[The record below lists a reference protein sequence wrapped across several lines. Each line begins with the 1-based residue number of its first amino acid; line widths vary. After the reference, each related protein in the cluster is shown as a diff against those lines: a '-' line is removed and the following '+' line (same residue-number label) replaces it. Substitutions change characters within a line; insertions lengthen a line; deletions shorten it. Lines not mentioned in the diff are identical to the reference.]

1 MRTLT
6 VEKDMTHKRSHAKTR
21 TRALSGGLGRRLLMW
36 FLLLSLIPLLGSN
49 TIGYLRTQVIIE
61 GLVER
66 YLGGIADL
74 QARRVQEGVE
84 QHFLYLSALGTGNR
98 FLEAAAERQ
107 RGVDRLE
114 MNEVADSIAAH
125 AYLVRQLDELGAFE
139 DLALVQ
145 LDGTVIAA
153 TGEGPWESF
162 LDSRESPRLLVVRG
176 RSSDAPPLLCLG
188 VVIQDEDGLST
199 AYLLGTIALGH
210 ASNFLEIPEHVAGSI
225 ESFILDE
232 AGLPLFVSHTH
243 GHVAYDAPLSTPLLD
258 LPIGS
263 TLRYRDRE
271 GVEVLGTSV
280 GIPEYS
286 WLFLNEVPVD
296 DALVGLRQLRS
307 VSLIIGLLFTLMVA
321 GAAWLVAGGIVAPI
335 ERLVAATRSV
345 AGGDLG
351 ARVEVDVGDE
361 IGELGHAFNHMAE
374 ELSGNAARIAE
385 LHQLELER
393 AEQLA
398 TVGQLAS
405 GLAHEIKN
413 PVIGIS
419 SGLDLVV
426 RRVGADEKLST
437 IVAEMKRQL
446 RRIESAIK
454 DLLAFARP
462 PSPTLLPS
470 QINKIVRHSIV
481 LVEPAAQKAG
491 VSLVLELGEELP
503 DLLLDSDLVGQAVIN
518 LVINAVHATENGG
531 QVILSTRE
539 LEGAVELT
547 VRDTGSGITAE
558 NLKHLFRPFFTTRHS
573 GTGLGLSITQSIV
586 ERHGGRITVDTV
598 VGEGSCFTI
607 VFPEPSSTEPVAVR
621 EET

>member
-1 MRTLT
+1 
-6 VEKDMTHKRSHAKTR
+6 MTQTGTDRRSKTG
-21 TRALSGGLGRRLLMW
+21 ALSGGLGRRLLMW

-49 TIGYLRTQVIIE
+49 TIGYLRTQIIIA

-74 QARRVQEGVE
+74 QARRVQEGME

-98 FLEAAAERQ
+98 FLVAAAERE
-107 RGVDRLE
+107 RGLDRLE
-114 MNEVADSIAAH
+114 MSEVADSSSVH
-125 AYLVRQLDELGAFE
+125 AYLVRQLEELGAFGA
-139 DLALVQ
+139 LALVQ
-145 LDGTVIAA
+145 LDGTVVAA
-153 TGEGPWESF
+153 TSEGPWRSF
-162 LDSRESPRLLVVRG
+162 LDSSELPRLMIARG
-176 RSSDAPPLLCLG
+176 QSSDAPPLLCLG
-188 VVIQDEDGLST
+188 VVVHDEHGQSA
-199 AYLLGTIALGH
+199 AYLLGTISIGH

-243 GHVAYDAPLSTPLLD
+243 GRVVYDAPLSTPLLEM
-258 LPIGS
+258 PVGS
-263 TLRYRDRE
+263 TARYRDRE

-280 GIPEYS
+280 EIPDYS
-286 WLFLNEVPVD
+286 WLFVNEVPVD

-307 VSLIIGLLFTLMVA
+307 VSTIIGLFFTLLVA

-335 ERLVAATRSV
+335 ERLVVATRRV
-345 AGGDLG
+345 ASGDLG
-351 ARVEVDVGDE
+351 ARVQVDVGDE
-361 IGELGHAFNHMAE
+361 IGELGHAFNLMAE
-374 ELSGNAARIAE
+374 ELSGNATRIEE

-398 TVGQLAS
+398 TVGELAS

-426 RRVGADEKLST
+426 RRIGADEKLSV
-437 IVAEMKRQL
+437 IAAEMKRQL
-446 RRIESAIK
+446 RRIEAAIK

-470 QINKIVRHSIV
+470 RINEVVRQSIV

-503 DLLLDSDLVGQAVIN
+503 ELLLDSDLVGQAIIN
-518 LVINAVHATENGG
+518 LVINAVYATESGG
-531 QVILSTRE
+531 QVVLSTRK

-547 VRDTGSGITAE
+547 IRDTGSGITEE

-598 VGEGSCFTI
+598 LGEGSCFTI
-607 VFPEPSSTEPVAVR
+607 VLPELPSTEPVGVR

>member
-1 MRTLT
+1 
-6 VEKDMTHKRSHAKTR
+6 MTQERADGKTK
-21 TRALSGGLGRRLLMW
+21 TGALSGGLGRRLLIW

-66 YLGGIADL
+66 YLGGIAEL

-84 QHFLYLSALGTGNR
+84 QHFLHLSSLGTGNR
-98 FLEAAAERQ
+98 FLEAAAERE
-107 RGVDRLE
+107 RGLDRLE
-114 MNEVADSIAAH
+114 MSEVADSASVH
-125 AYLVRQLDELGAFE
+125 AYLVRQLEEPGAFE
-139 DLALVQ
+139 ALALVQ

-153 TGEGPWESF
+153 TSEGPWQSF
-162 LDSRESPRLLVVRG
+162 LDSSEPRRLMIARG
-176 RSSDAPPLLCLG
+176 ATSDAPPVLCLG
-188 VVIQDEDGLST
+188 VVIQDEDGQRM

-243 GHVAYDAPLSTPLLD
+243 GRLAYDAPLSTPLLD
-258 LPIGS
+258 MPVGS
-263 TLRYRDRE
+263 TARYRDRE

-280 GIPEYS
+280 EIPEYS
-286 WLFLNEVPVD
+286 WLFVNEVPVD

-307 VSLIIGLLFTLMVA
+307 VSTIIGLLFTLLVA

-335 ERLVAATRSV
+335 ERLVAATRRV
-345 AGGDLG
+345 ASGDLE
-351 ARVEVDVGDE
+351 ARVEVDVADE
-361 IGELGHAFNHMAE
+361 IGELGQAFNHMAE
-374 ELSGNAARIAE
+374 ELSGNAARIEE

-393 AEQLA
+393 GEQLA
-398 TVGQLAS
+398 TVGELAS

-426 RRVGADEKLST
+426 RRIGADEKLST

-446 RRIESAIK
+446 RRIEAAIR

-470 QINKIVRHSIV
+470 RINEVVRQSIV

-491 VSLVLELGEELP
+491 VSLVLELGDELP
-503 DLLLDSDLVGQAVIN
+503 ELLLDSDLVGQAIIN
-518 LVINAVHATENGG
+518 LVINAIYATESGG
-531 QVILSTRE
+531 QVVLSTRE
-539 LEGAVELT
+539 LDGAVELT
-547 VRDTGSGITAE
+547 VRDTGSGITEE

-573 GTGLGLSITQSIV
+573 GTGLGLSITKDIV
-586 ERHGGRITVDTV
+586 ERHDGRITVDTV
-598 VGEGSCFTI
+598 LGEGSCFTI
-607 VFPEPSSTEPVAVR
+607 VLPERSSTELVGVQ